1 MRGAGPRGKGGGATL
16 PWPGPEAPG
25 ARRKQ
30 GSVLIYEQ
38 SLEAWFTGAKIRSGL
53 SYALGNLVFRLV
65 KLLFI
70 YFLGKTFKL
79 LAFYVLVKPRRAL
92 TELVDRFRKA
102 LHTLW
107 KFKGK

>member
-53 SYALGNLVFRLV
+53 SYALGNLVLPFGKTFIFFFLV
-65 KLLFI
+65 KLLN
-70 YFLGKTFKL
+70 Y
-79 LAFYVLVKPRRAL
+79 
-92 TELVDRFRKA
+92 
-102 LHTLW
+102 LH
-107 KFKGK
+107 FMS

>member
-1 MRGAGPRGKGGGATL
+1 MLR
-16 PWPGPEAPG
+16 
-25 ARRKQ
+25 
-30 GSVLIYEQ
+30 
-38 SLEAWFTGAKIRSGL
+38 LEAASVMHLATWCC
-53 SYALGNLVFRLV
+53 RLV

-70 YFLGKTFKL
+70 YFFGKTFKL